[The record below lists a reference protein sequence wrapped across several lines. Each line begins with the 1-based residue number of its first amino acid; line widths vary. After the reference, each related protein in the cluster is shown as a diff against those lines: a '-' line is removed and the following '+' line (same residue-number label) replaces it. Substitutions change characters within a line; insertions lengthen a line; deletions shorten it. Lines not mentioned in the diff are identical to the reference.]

1 MINFGWNF
9 GRNFGIFVVFLN
21 YSLFFLKKNYGN
33 FFVSVKILELF
44 IPLTMYKKPAVQ
56 SKQDPNP
63 ISGHKATSRVGISPY
78 LLVRK

>member
-1 MINFGWNF
+1 MEI
-9 GRNFGIFVVFLN
+9 
-21 YSLFFLKKNYGN
+21 

-63 ISGHKATSRVGISPY
+63 ISGHKATSRVGISPS